1 MGKKYENKGCCP
13 NSHAKCFEIILIIGF
28 ILSLAILIVNLILNL
43 WCFKAY
49 DIILA
54 FNIIPIGLNGISAI
68 LSIILRLWRSD
79 DSVFKNNFSSSS
91 SVAYLLLVVVIIN
104 LLSSITG
111 EVLYSFIYYFF
122 YYDKKMEELAENG
135 NWDQREKLEKKAQDN
150 YKIVEKLVTKD
161 IDVGQSKF
169 EKLYKKA
176 VDNSKIVE
184 KLVTKD
190 IDVGTE
196 DPDKIENK
204 YNILEILPW
213 IALNFNNLIQFIM
226 IIFII
231 ILIGR
236 IKLKN
241 HFGFP
246 QDDKNQSA
254 NYKINDNGEID
265 EKSKKKKKKKKKDKE
280 VNDMDASIA
289 GSDATKLKSKKK
301 KNKKKKSS
309 SKKKEIS

>member
-28 ILSLAILIVNLILNL
+28 ILSLVILIVNLILNL
-43 WCFKAY
+43 WCFKAS

-104 LLSSITG
+104 LLSSITE
-111 EVLYSFIYYFF
+111 EVLYSFIYNDI
-122 YYDKKMEELAENG
+122 YYGKKMVELAENG
-135 NWDQREKLEKKAQDN
+135 NLDQSILEKLGKKFEDN
-150 YKIVEKLVTKD
+150 YKILEKLVTKE
-161 IDVGQSKF
+161 INF
-169 EKLYKKA
+169 
-176 VDNSKIVE
+176 
-184 KLVTKD
+184 
-190 IDVGTE
+190 GTE

-265 EKSKKKKKKKKKDKE
+265 EKSKKKKRKKKKDKE
-280 VNDMDASIA
+280 VDGLDASIA

>member
-43 WCFKAY
+43 WCFKAS

-104 LLSSITG
+104 LLSSITE
-111 EVLYSFIYYFF
+111 EVLYSFIYNSF
-122 YYDKKMEELAENG
+122 YYDKKIGKLNDELLENYIRTR
-135 NWDQREKLEKKAQDN
+135 NWDQSISDKIEKL
-150 YKIVEKLVTKD
+150 
-161 IDVGQSKF
+161 G
-169 EKLYKKA
+169 KKA

-190 IDVGTE
+190 IDDETE
-196 DPDKIENK
+196 DPEKRENK
-204 YNILEILPW
+204 QKILEILPW

-265 EKSKKKKKKKKKDKE
+265 EKSKKKKRKKKKDKE
-280 VNDMDASIA
+280 VDGLDASIA

>member
-28 ILSLAILIVNLILNL
+28 ILSLVILIVNLILNI
-43 WCFKAY
+43 WCFKAF
-49 DIILA
+49 DVILA

-104 LLSSITG
+104 LLSSISE
-111 EVLYSFIYYFF
+111 EVLYSFIYYYF
-122 YYDKKMEELAENG
+122 YYEKKIVELYENLWRTGDQSISDKI
-135 NWDQREKLEKKAQDN
+135 EKLEKKDEDN
-150 YKIVEKLVTKD
+150 SKILEKLVTKEFD
-161 IDVGQSKF
+161 F
-169 EKLYKKA
+169 
-176 VDNSKIVE
+176 
-184 KLVTKD
+184 
-190 IDVGTE
+190 GTE

-204 YNILEILPW
+204 KKILEILPW

-265 EKSKKKKKKKKKDKE
+265 EKSKKKKKKKKKDIE

>member
-43 WCFKAY
+43 WCFKAS

-104 LLSSITG
+104 LLSSITE
-111 EVLYSFIYYFF
+111 EVLYSFIYYYF
-122 YYDKKMEELAENG
+122 YYGKKIGNLEDELFNLMEND
-135 NWDQREKLEKKAQDN
+135 NWDQSISDKIEKL
-150 YKIVEKLVTKD
+150 
-161 IDVGQSKF
+161 G
-169 EKLYKKA
+169 KKA

-184 KLVTKD
+184 KLVTKE
-190 IDVGTE
+190 IDFGAI
-196 DPDKIENK
+196 DPDKFENK
-204 YNILEILPW
+204 QKILEILPW

-265 EKSKKKKKKKKKDKE
+265 EKSKKKKRKKKKDKE
-280 VNDMDASIA
+280 VDGLDASIA

>member
-43 WCFKAY
+43 WCFKAS

-104 LLSSITG
+104 LLSSITE
-111 EVLYSFIYYFF
+111 EVLYSFIYNSF
-122 YYDKKMEELAENG
+122 YYAKKMEELDENG
-135 NWDQREKLEKKAQDN
+135 NEDQSIL
-150 YKIVEKLVTKD
+150 
-161 IDVGQSKF
+161 

-190 IDVGTE
+190 IDDETE
-196 DPDKIENK
+196 DPEKRENK
-204 YNILEILPW
+204 QKILEILPW

-265 EKSKKKKKKKKKDKE
+265 EKSKKKKRKKKKDIE

>member
-43 WCFKAY
+43 WCFKAS

-54 FNIIPIGLNGISAI
+54 FNIIPIGLNDISAI

-104 LLSSITG
+104 LLSSITE
-111 EVLYSFIYYFF
+111 EVLYSFIYNFF
-122 YYDKKMEELAENG
+122 YYDKKMEELDENG
-135 NWDQREKLEKKAQDN
+135 NWDQMEKLDKKVQDN
-150 YKIVEKLVTKD
+150 RKILEKLVTKE
-161 IDVGQSKF
+161 IDF
-169 EKLYKKA
+169 
-176 VDNSKIVE
+176 
-184 KLVTKD
+184 
-190 IDVGTE
+190 GTE
-196 DPDKIENK
+196 DLDKIENK
-204 YNILEILPW
+204 KKILEILPW

-265 EKSKKKKKKKKKDKE
+265 EKSKKKKRKKKKDKE
-280 VNDMDASIA
+280 VDGLDASIA

>member
-104 LLSSITG
+104 LLSSITE
-111 EVLYSFIYYFF
+111 EVLYSFIYNFF
-122 YYDKKMEELAENG
+122 YYPKKIYELYEIDDWDQSILDKKN
-135 NWDQREKLEKKAQDN
+135 KLEKKAEDN
-150 YKIVEKLVTKD
+150 DKILEKLVTKE
-161 IDVGQSKF
+161 IDF
-169 EKLYKKA
+169 
-176 VDNSKIVE
+176 
-184 KLVTKD
+184 
-190 IDVGTE
+190 GTE
-196 DPDKIENK
+196 DLDKKENK
-204 YNILEILPW
+204 KKILEILPW

-265 EKSKKKKKKKKKDKE
+265 EKSKKKKRKKKKDKE
-280 VNDMDASIA
+280 VDGLDASIA
-289 GSDATKLKSKKK
+289 GSDATKLKRKKK

>member
-43 WCFKAY
+43 WCFKAS

-104 LLSSITG
+104 LLSSITE
-111 EVLYSFIYYFF
+111 EVLYSFIYNFF
-122 YYDKKMEELAENG
+122 YYDKKMEELDENG
-135 NWDQREKLEKKAQDN
+135 NWDQMEKLDKKVQDN
-150 YKIVEKLVTKD
+150 RKILEKLVTKE
-161 IDVGQSKF
+161 IDF
-169 EKLYKKA
+169 
-176 VDNSKIVE
+176 
-184 KLVTKD
+184 
-190 IDVGTE
+190 GTE
-196 DPDKIENK
+196 DLDKIENK
-204 YNILEILPW
+204 KKILEILPW

-265 EKSKKKKKKKKKDKE
+265 EKSKKKKRKKKKDKE
-280 VNDMDASIA
+280 VDGLDASIA

>member
-13 NSHAKCFEIILIIGF
+13 NSHAKCFEIILIFGF

-43 WCFKAY
+43 WYFKAS
-49 DIILA
+49 DVILA

-104 LLSSITG
+104 LLSSIAE
-111 EVLYSFIYYFF
+111 EVLYSFIYNYF
-122 YYDKKMEELAENG
+122 YYDKKIGNLEDELENLRETG
-135 NWDQREKLEKKAQDN
+135 IPDQSISDKIDKLK
-150 YKIVEKLVTKD
+150 
-161 IDVGQSKF
+161 
-169 EKLYKKA
+169 KKA
-176 VDNSKIVE
+176 VDNSKILE
-184 KLVTKD
+184 KLVTKE
-190 IDVGTE
+190 IDFGAI
-196 DPDKIENK
+196 DQIENK
-204 YNILEILPW
+204 LNILEILPW

-265 EKSKKKKKKKKKDKE
+265 EKSKKKKRKKKKDKE
-280 VNDMDASIA
+280 VDGLDASIA

>member
-43 WCFKAY
+43 WCFKAS

-104 LLSSITG
+104 LLSSITE
-111 EVLYSFIYYFF
+111 EVLYSFIYNSF
-122 YYDKKMEELAENG
+122 YYAKKMEELDENG
-135 NWDQREKLEKKAQDN
+135 NEDQSIL
-150 YKIVEKLVTKD
+150 
-161 IDVGQSKF
+161 

-190 IDVGTE
+190 IDDETE
-196 DPDKIENK
+196 DPEKRENK
-204 YNILEILPW
+204 QKILEILPW

-265 EKSKKKKKKKKKDKE
+265 EKSKKKKRKKKKDKE

>member
-1 MGKKYENKGCCP
+1 M
-13 NSHAKCFEIILIIGF
+13 
-28 ILSLAILIVNLILNL
+28 
-43 WCFKAY
+43 
-49 DIILA
+49 
-54 FNIIPIGLNGISAI
+54 FNINVS
-68 LSIILRLWRSD
+68 
-79 DSVFKNNFSSSS
+79 
-91 SVAYLLLVVVIIN
+91 
-104 LLSSITG
+104 
-111 EVLYSFIYYFF
+111 
-122 YYDKKMEELAENG
+122 
-135 NWDQREKLEKKAQDN
+135 KLDG
-150 YKIVEKLVTKD
+150 KIVEKLVTKE
-161 IDVGQSKF
+161 IDF
-169 EKLYKKA
+169 EA
-176 VDNSKIVE
+176 I
-184 KLVTKD
+184 
-190 IDVGTE
+190 
-196 DPDKIENK
+196 DPDKFENK
-204 YNILEILPW
+204 QKILEILPW

-265 EKSKKKKKKKKKDKE
+265 EKSKKKKRKKKKDIE

>member
-28 ILSLAILIVNLILNL
+28 ILSLAILIVNLILNI
-43 WCFKAY
+43 WYFKAF
-49 DIILA
+49 DAILA

-104 LLSSITG
+104 LLSSITE
-111 EVLYSFIYYFF
+111 EVLYSFIYNDI
-122 YYDKKMEELAENG
+122 YYGKKIGKLSDELYEKWIRTD
-135 NWDQREKLEKKAQDN
+135 NWDQSISDKIDKLEKKAEDN
-150 YKIVEKLVTKD
+150 SKILVKLVTKE
-161 IDVGQSKF
+161 IDY
-169 EKLYKKA
+169 EA
-176 VDNSKIVE
+176 I
-184 KLVTKD
+184 
-190 IDVGTE
+190 
-196 DPDKIENK
+196 DPDKLENK
-204 YNILEILPW
+204 QKILEILPW

-265 EKSKKKKKKKKKDKE
+265 EKSKKKKRKKKKDIE

>member
-28 ILSLAILIVNLILNL
+28 ILSLAILIVNLILNI
-43 WCFKAY
+43 WYFKAS

-104 LLSSITG
+104 LLSSITE
-111 EVLYSFIYYFF
+111 EVLYSFIYNDI
-122 YYDKKMEELAENG
+122 YYGKKMVELAEN
-135 NWDQREKLEKKAQDN
+135 DDLDESKIEKLGKKIEDN
-150 YKIVEKLVTKD
+150 YKIL
-161 IDVGQSKF
+161 
-169 EKLYKKA
+169 
-176 VDNSKIVE
+176 E

-265 EKSKKKKKKKKKDKE
+265 EKSKKKKRKKKKDKE
-280 VNDMDASIA
+280 VDGLDASIA

>member
-43 WCFKAY
+43 WCFKAS

-104 LLSSITG
+104 LLSSITE
-111 EVLYSFIYYFF
+111 EVLYSFIYNYF
-122 YYDKKMEELAENG
+122 YYYKKIGNLEDELENLTETGIPDQSISDILDK
-135 NWDQREKLEKKAQDN
+135 
-150 YKIVEKLVTKD
+150 IEKLVTKE
-161 IDVGQSKF
+161 IDF
-169 EKLYKKA
+169 EA
-176 VDNSKIVE
+176 IDPE
-184 KLVTKD
+184 KR
-190 IDVGTE
+190 
-196 DPDKIENK
+196 ENK
-204 YNILEILPW
+204 QKILEILPW

-265 EKSKKKKKKKKKDKE
+265 EKSKKKKKKKKKDIE

>member
-43 WCFKAY
+43 WCFKAS

-104 LLSSITG
+104 LLSSITE
-111 EVLYSFIYYFF
+111 EVLYSFIYNFF

-135 NWDQREKLEKKAQDN
+135 NLDQSIL
-150 YKIVEKLVTKD
+150 
-161 IDVGQSKF
+161 

-196 DPDKIENK
+196 DPDKFENK
-204 YNILEILPW
+204 QKILEILPW
-213 IALNFNNLIQFIM
+213 LLSF
-226 IIFII
+226 
-231 ILIGR
+231 
-236 IKLKN
+236 
-241 HFGFP
+241 
-246 QDDKNQSA
+246 
-254 NYKINDNGEID
+254 
-265 EKSKKKKKKKKKDKE
+265 
-280 VNDMDASIA
+280 
-289 GSDATKLKSKKK
+289 
-301 KNKKKKSS
+301 
-309 SKKKEIS
+309 

>member
-28 ILSLAILIVNLILNL
+28 ILSLATLIVNLILNM
-43 WCFKAY
+43 WCFKAS

-68 LSIILRLWRSD
+68 LSIILRMWRSD

-104 LLSSITG
+104 LLSSITE
-111 EVLYSFIYYFF
+111 EVLYSFIYNSF
-122 YYDKKMEELAENG
+122 YYAKKMEELEEND
-135 NWDQREKLEKKAQDN
+135 NWDQ
-150 YKIVEKLVTKD
+150 I
-161 IDVGQSKF
+161 

-176 VDNSKIVE
+176 EDNGKILE
-184 KLVTKD
+184 KLVTKE
-190 IDVGTE
+190 IDFGTE

-204 YNILEILPW
+204 QKILELLPW

-265 EKSKKKKKKKKKDKE
+265 EKSKKKKRKKKKDIE
-280 VNDMDASIA
+280 VNDMDASIP

>member
-28 ILSLAILIVNLILNL
+28 ILSLVILIVNLILNL
-43 WCFKAY
+43 WCFKAS

-104 LLSSITG
+104 LLSSITE
-111 EVLYSFIYYFF
+111 EVLYSFIYNSF
-122 YYDKKMEELAENG
+122 YYAKKMEELDENG
-135 NWDQREKLEKKAQDN
+135 NRDQIEKLGKKVEDN
-150 YKIVEKLVTKD
+150 GKILEKLVTKD
-161 IDVGQSKF
+161 IDF
-169 EKLYKKA
+169 EA
-176 VDNSKIVE
+176 
-184 KLVTKD
+184 
-190 IDVGTE
+190 IDQ
-196 DPDKIENK
+196 IENK
-204 YNILEILPW
+204 LNILEILPW

-265 EKSKKKKKKKKKDKE
+265 EKSKKKKRKKKKEKE
-280 VNDMDASIA
+280 VDGLDASIA

>member
-28 ILSLAILIVNLILNL
+28 ILSLAILIVNLILNI
-43 WCFKAY
+43 WYFKAS

-104 LLSSITG
+104 LLSSITE
-111 EVLYSFIYYFF
+111 EVLYSFIYNSF
-122 YYDKKMEELAENG
+122 YYAKKMEELDENG
-135 NWDQREKLEKKAQDN
+135 NEDQSIL
-150 YKIVEKLVTKD
+150 
-161 IDVGQSKF
+161 

-190 IDVGTE
+190 IDDETE
-196 DPDKIENK
+196 DPEKRENK
-204 YNILEILPW
+204 QKILEILPW

-265 EKSKKKKKKKKKDKE
+265 EKSKKKKKKKKKDIE

>member
-28 ILSLAILIVNLILNL
+28 ILSLAILIVNLILNI
-43 WCFKAY
+43 WYFKAS

-104 LLSSITG
+104 LLSSITE
-111 EVLYSFIYYFF
+111 EVLYSFIYNDI
-122 YYDKKMEELAENG
+122 YYAKKMEELAENG
-135 NWDQREKLEKKAQDN
+135 NLDQSILEKLGKKFEDN
-150 YKIVEKLVTKD
+150 YKILEKLVTKD
-161 IDVGQSKF
+161 IDF
-169 EKLYKKA
+169 
-176 VDNSKIVE
+176 
-184 KLVTKD
+184 
-190 IDVGTE
+190 GTE

-204 YNILEILPW
+204 QKILEILPW

-265 EKSKKKKKKKKKDKE
+265 EKSKKKKKKKRK
-280 VNDMDASIA
+280 I
-289 GSDATKLKSKKK
+289 
-301 KNKKKKSS
+301 
-309 SKKKEIS
+309 

>member
-28 ILSLAILIVNLILNL
+28 ILSLVILIVNLILNL
-43 WCFKAY
+43 WCFKAS

-122 YYDKKMEELAENG
+122 YYDKKMEELDENG
-135 NWDQREKLEKKAQDN
+135 NLD
-150 YKIVEKLVTKD
+150 
-161 IDVGQSKF
+161 QSKF

-176 VDNSKIVE
+176 VDNSKILE
-184 KLVTKD
+184 KLVTKE
-190 IDVGTE
+190 IDFGTE

-204 YNILEILPW
+204 KKILEILPW

-265 EKSKKKKKKKKKDKE
+265 EKSKKKKRKKKKDIE

-309 SKKKEIS
+309 SKRKEIS

>member
-28 ILSLAILIVNLILNL
+28 ILSLVILIVNLILNI
-43 WCFKAY
+43 WYFKAF

-104 LLSSITG
+104 LLSSITE
-111 EVLYSFIYYFF
+111 EVLYSFIYNDI
-122 YYDKKMEELAENG
+122 YYAKKMEELAENG
-135 NWDQREKLEKKAQDN
+135 NWDQIDKLGKKA
-150 YKIVEKLVTKD
+150 E
-161 IDVGQSKF
+161 
-169 EKLYKKA
+169 
-176 VDNSKIVE
+176 DNSKILE
-184 KLVTKD
+184 KLITKEFD
-190 IDVGTE
+190 FGNI
-196 DPDKIENK
+196 DPDKLENK
-204 YNILEILPW
+204 KKILEILPW

-280 VNDMDASIA
+280 VNYMDASIV
-289 GSDATKLKSKKK
+289 GSDATNLKSKKK

>member
-43 WCFKAY
+43 WCFKAS

-104 LLSSITG
+104 LLSSITE
-111 EVLYSFIYYFF
+111 EVLYSFIYNFF

-135 NWDQREKLEKKAQDN
+135 NWDQMEKLDKKVQDN
-150 YKIVEKLVTKD
+150 IKILEKLVTKE
-161 IDVGQSKF
+161 IDF
-169 EKLYKKA
+169 
-176 VDNSKIVE
+176 
-184 KLVTKD
+184 
-190 IDVGTE
+190 GTE
-196 DPDKIENK
+196 DLDKIENK
-204 YNILEILPW
+204 KKILKILPW

-265 EKSKKKKKKKKKDKE
+265 EKSKKKKRKKKKDKE
-280 VNDMDASIA
+280 VDGLDASIA

>member
-122 YYDKKMEELAENG
+122 YYDKKMEELDENG
-135 NWDQREKLEKKAQDN
+135 NLD
-150 YKIVEKLVTKD
+150 
-161 IDVGQSKF
+161 QSKF

-265 EKSKKKKKKKKKDKE
+265 EKSKKKKRKKNKDKE

>member
-28 ILSLAILIVNLILNL
+28 ILSLAILIVNLILNI
-43 WCFKAY
+43 WYFKAS

-104 LLSSITG
+104 LLSSITE
-111 EVLYSFIYYFF
+111 EVLYSFIYNSI
-122 YYDKKMEELAENG
+122 YYEKKIVELFEIDDWDQSILDKKN
-135 NWDQREKLEKKAQDN
+135 KLEKKAEDN
-150 YKIVEKLVTKD
+150 SKILEKLVTKD
-161 IDVGQSKF
+161 
-169 EKLYKKA
+169 Y
-176 VDNSKIVE
+176 
-184 KLVTKD
+184 
-190 IDVGTE
+190 DVGTE

-204 YNILEILPW
+204 QKILEILPW

-265 EKSKKKKKKKKKDKE
+265 EKSKKKKKKKKKDIE

>member
-43 WCFKAY
+43 WCFKAS

-104 LLSSITG
+104 LLSSITE
-111 EVLYSFIYYFF
+111 EVLYSFIYNDI
-122 YYDKKMEELAENG
+122 YYGKKMVELAEN
-135 NWDQREKLEKKAQDN
+135 DDLDESKIEKLGKKIEDN
-150 YKIVEKLVTKD
+150 YKIL
-161 IDVGQSKF
+161 
-169 EKLYKKA
+169 
-176 VDNSKIVE
+176 E

-265 EKSKKKKKKKKKDKE
+265 EKSKKKKKKKKKDIE

>member
-1 MGKKYENKGCCP
+1 MGKEYENKGCCP

-43 WCFKAY
+43 WCFKAS

-104 LLSSITG
+104 LLSSITE
-111 EVLYSFIYYFF
+111 EVLYSFIYNGI
-122 YYDKKMEELAENG
+122 YYDKKRYELVENWTRTG
-135 NWDQREKLEKKAQDN
+135 DQSILDKINKLNKKDEDN
-150 YKIVEKLVTKD
+150 SKILEKLVTKD
-161 IDVGQSKF
+161 ID
-169 EKLYKKA
+169 
-176 VDNSKIVE
+176 D
-184 KLVTKD
+184 
-190 IDVGTE
+190 GTE
-196 DPDKIENK
+196 DPEKRENK
-204 YNILEILPW
+204 QKILEILPW

-265 EKSKKKKKKKKKDKE
+265 EKSKKKKKKKKKDIE

>member
-28 ILSLAILIVNLILNL
+28 ILSLVILIVNLILNI
-43 WCFKAY
+43 WYFKAF
-49 DIILA
+49 DAILA

-104 LLSSITG
+104 LLSSITE
-111 EVLYSFIYYFF
+111 EVLYSFIYNDI
-122 YYDKKMEELAENG
+122 YYGKKMVELAEN
-135 NWDQREKLEKKAQDN
+135 DDLDESKIEKLGKKIEDN
-150 YKIVEKLVTKD
+150 YKIL
-161 IDVGQSKF
+161 
-169 EKLYKKA
+169 
-176 VDNSKIVE
+176 E

-265 EKSKKKKKKKKKDKE
+265 EKSKKKKRKKKKDIE

>member
-28 ILSLAILIVNLILNL
+28 ILSLVILIVNLILNI
-43 WCFKAY
+43 WYFKAF
-49 DIILA
+49 DAILA

-104 LLSSITG
+104 LLSSITE
-111 EVLYSFIYYFF
+111 EVLYSFIYNDI
-122 YYDKKMEELAENG
+122 YYGKKMVELAEN
-135 NWDQREKLEKKAQDN
+135 DDLDESKIEKLGKKIEDN
-150 YKIVEKLVTKD
+150 YKIL
-161 IDVGQSKF
+161 
-169 EKLYKKA
+169 
-176 VDNSKIVE
+176 E

-265 EKSKKKKKKKKKDKE
+265 EKSKKKKKKKKKDIE